1 MKIKW
6 MTGKL
11 AMVLCVAGALTLTS
25 CEKDDFTDAVDD
37 TIENAYG
44 EDGVDFGD
52 NRDEN
57 SDDESGDDFGDDD
70 FRDEDW
76 DDCDDCDDSDWDDEN
91 RYDEDYTDEERD
103 EDEGEDF
110 DWEEELDDLFG
121 DGDDEDEDE
130 SDEDEDTCEE
140 CDEDLR
146 QFKGIQTDG
155 QG

>member
-11 AMVLCVAGALTLTS
+11 AMVLCVAGVLTLTS
-25 CEKDDFTDAVDD
+25 CEKEDFTDAIDD
-37 TIENAYG
+37 TIENADA

-52 NRDEN
+52 NGDEN
-57 SDDESGDDFGDDD
+57 SDDESGDDDFGDDD
-70 FRDEDW
+70 FGDDDFGDEDG
-76 DDCDDCDDSDWDDEN
+76 DDCDDCDESDWD
-91 RYDEDYTDEERD
+91 DEDYTDEEGD

-146 QFKGIQTDG
+146 
-155 QG
+155 